1 MLAIRLSQD
10 VEARLEFLAKL
21 TGRTKTFYAKEA
33 IVQHLAE
40 LEARYLP
47 KDSTPVL
54 DADVKE
60 ALLAW
65 KAFEE
70 TGLHLDWDS
79 EVKPW
84 MLSWFSDNE
93 LPAPVCHT

>member
-33 IVQHLAE
+33 IQQHLAE

-47 KDSTPVL
+47 KDATSVL
-54 DADVKE
+54 DEDVKE
-60 ALLAW
+60 ALIAW
-65 KAFEE
+65 KTFEE

-79 EVKPW
+79 DVKPW
-84 MLSWFSDNE
+84 MQSWFSDNE
-93 LPAPVCHT
+93 LPAPVCRR